1 MEEES
6 TLSSGDSTREA
17 TVIVRKR
24 RSSVFRKEVKVER
37 AFRNVLKLYEKA
49 HWTTVQRI
57 YDILSLKIWHVIH
70 TVHEISTGLVAR
82 ERSSNAE
89 AKLDQVTR
97 TAEFVQHVPV
107 ISALGL
113 GLVGSGMS
121 VGADLLKEKLNR
133 HHVRHLKK
141 TSNVLYRKD
150 NGWIVCSYVTSLLYA
165 LTSRLEIIRTVPVA
179 LLTDLFQEQFVD
191 QVIKIRKMSKLGG
204 RDIGRTLG
212 GNVIKICN
220 NKGWEGFQRKSRKC
234 VIL

>member
-57 YDILSLKIWHVIH
+57 YDILSLKIWH
-70 TVHEISTGLVAR
+70 G